1 MGNNQGRT
9 LNVLYNIG
17 NRKSFARSGN
27 TQKHLRKPLELW
39 AYDRGYL
46 VMWPGRQ
53 EYIDWCRGKRPL

>member
-1 MGNNQGRT
+1 MKKQIMTQLVSLADT
-9 LNVLYNIG
+9 LLYL
-17 NRKSFARSGN
+17 SA
-27 TQKHLRKPLELW
+27 QYHLRKPLELW